1 MNRPSRYAFILA
13 KIYGRLRKTYVEANY
28 QDLLRLK
35 RLEEVSETLFPGERT
50 PATEENLSSDLEG
63 RIVRAG
69 IRSMIQVLA
78 LLRNPDPIL
87 VHILRRLEY
96 QNVKSVIRSL
106 VRGEGE
112 KPVILDLGRYATLRL
127 PEKGRDVEK
136 ALASSPYA
144 WTLPHVRSRPLFEI
158 ENMLD
163 RDYYK
168 RLLGLARKLP
178 REDRTGVLRLVN
190 LETSLADVSWALRLR
205 FFFGLDLEAARP
217 LMIPGMVHSHRRA
230 IAEVFDLPAD
240 SAEGWRKWK
249 YSWLVS
255 DQLGEAFHG
264 PDPVRAEQKAARR
277 LVQRAHQLCHED
289 PFTLTPI
296 VAYFKLKELETG
308 MLKIAVEALHLS
320 VSEHDVLS
328 MLGAE

>member
-13 KIYGRLRKTYVEANY
+13 KIYGRLRTTYVGANF

-35 RLEEVSETLFPGERT
+35 RLEEVFDTLFPGERV
-50 PATEENLSSDLEG
+50 AGAEEALSSDLEA

-69 IRSMIQVLA
+69 IRSMIQVLE
-78 LLRNPDPIL
+78 LLRDPEEIL
-87 VHILRRLEY
+87 VHIVRKFEY

-112 KPVILDLGRYATLRL
+112 KPPFWDLGKHALLRL
-127 PEKGRDVEK
+127 PEKGHDLEK
-136 ALASSPYA
+136 ALSATPYA
-144 WTLPHVRSRPLFEI
+144 WILPHVRSRPLFEA

-163 RDYYK
+163 RDYYS

-178 REDRTGVLRLVN
+178 SQDRVGVLRLVS
-190 LETSLADVSWALRLR
+190 LETTLADATWALRVR
-205 FFFGLDLEAARP
+205 FFFGLDLQAARP
-217 LMIPGMVHSHRRA
+217 LMIPGTTHPHRKA
-230 IAEVFDLPAD
+230 IAEAFEIPAD
-240 SAEGWRKWK
+240 SVEGWRKWR
-249 YSWLVS
+249 YAWLIN
-255 DQLGEAFHG
+255 DQLGESFRG
-264 PDPVRAEQKAARR
+264 PDPVRAEQKAARH
-277 LVQRAHQLCHED
+277 LSLKAHQLCHED

-320 VSEHDVLS
+320 VPEHEVLS
-328 MLGAE
+328 MVGAE